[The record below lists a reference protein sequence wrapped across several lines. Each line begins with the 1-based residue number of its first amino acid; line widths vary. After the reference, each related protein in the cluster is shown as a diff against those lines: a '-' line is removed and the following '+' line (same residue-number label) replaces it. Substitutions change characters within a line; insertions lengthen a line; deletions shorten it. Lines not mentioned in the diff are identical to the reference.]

1 MFSKVKTCILNGLE
15 GTLVEVETDISKGIP
30 TFSIVGLG
38 DTAIK
43 ESKERVRSAI
53 SNSEYEFPLG
63 RIVTNLV
70 PANYKKEGTHLDLP
84 IAVGILKGIGIINS
98 DLEGIAFLGELS
110 LDGKINKVEGVLP
123 SLIFLRE
130 VGVDKVIIPFEN
142 RKEGDI
148 LSDYNIVPVKSLTQL
163 VNYLSGKEN
172 IDIEIEKKIVEIE
185 DDTIDFK
192 DVKGQDGAKRAIEI
206 CAAGFHNILIIGP
219 RGVGK
224 SMLAKRIPTIMPKL
238 SLEES
243 IEITK
248 IYSIAGMLEGSGLI
262 QKRPFRSP
270 HHTISTTA
278 LSGGGRIPKPGE
290 LSLSHR
296 GILFMDELPEF
307 KKTAIEVL
315 RQPLE
320 DKEVSISRVNG
331 KVKYPSDIM
340 LVAAMNPCSCGN
352 YGTESPCTCSQ
363 TSIDRYLKKISGPV
377 LDRIDLHIEV
387 GRVKYDDLEDGSIG
401 ESSEKMRKR
410 VEKVRLIQKERL
422 KDESINFN
430 SQMNSRQVEKYC
442 KLNLETKEFLKEMF
456 EKLDLSARAYD
467 KILKIARTIADLE
480 DSSEIEL
487 IHIAEVIQYR
497 SLDRKYWK

>member
-53 SNSEYEFPLG
+53 SNSDYEFPLG
-63 RIVTNLV
+63 RLITNLV

-98 DLEGIAFLGELS
+98 DLDSIAFLGELS
-110 LDGKINKVEGVLP
+110 LDGKINKVDGVLP

-130 VGVDKVIIPFEN
+130 IGIEKVIIPFEN

-148 LSDYNIVPVKSLTQL
+148 LNSFTIIPVKNLNQL
-163 VNYLSGKEN
+163 VNYLNGREN
-172 IDIEIEKKIVEIE
+172 IETEVEKQESIIEEYSV
-185 DDTIDFK
+185 DFK

-206 CAAGFHNILIIGP
+206 CAAGFHNLLIIGP

-248 IYSIAGMLEGSGLI
+248 IYSIAGMLEENGLI

-307 KKTAIEVL
+307 KKSAIEVL

-352 YGTESPCTCSQ
+352 YGTDSPCSCSQ

-387 GRVKYDDLEDGSIG
+387 GKVKYEDLDRRSMG
-401 ESSEKMRKR
+401 ESSAKIRKR
-410 VEKVRLIQKERL
+410 VEKARLIQKERF
-422 KDESINFN
+422 KEEGINFN
-430 SQMNSRQVEKYC
+430 SQMSSRQVGKYC
-442 KLNLETKEFLKEMF
+442 ELDLETRNFLKDMF
-456 EKLDLSARAYD
+456 DKLDLSVRAYD
-467 KILKIARTIADLE
+467 KILKIARTIADL
-480 DSSEIEL
+480 DGSLDIDL
-487 IHIAEVIQYR
+487 IHIAEVMQYR
-497 SLDRKYWK
+497 TLDRKYWK